1 MFLKKNIE
9 VYMKNNM
16 KQMIAFTGLI
26 MFILLFQF
34 SCAKK
39 SASPRSVTKTAA
51 VDLNPAVTRA
61 SNQVASQQE
70 QYKVNYTVSKIDYP
84 KANTDGSY
92 SVTSEIKTPL
102 GQFVPITTTHSVGQL
117 DANGVY
123 TDTVNNM
130 KIDIRA
136 RCEGTACQKYLML
149 VTVIKDNYAYY
160 QVSVISYNQDCHF
173 SYEER
178 SPRIATIFQS
188 LTEMAST
195 FSSLQASNDCPI
207 E

>member
-1 MFLKKNIE
+1 MHKFNLKSI
-9 VYMKNNM
+9 V
-16 KQMIAFTGLI
+16 ISLFTLSLI
-26 MFILLFQF
+26 FQF

-39 SASPRSVTKTAA
+39 AAGTRSITKTAA
-51 VDLNPAVTRA
+51 VDLNPSVTRPSA
-61 SNQVASQQE
+61 QIGSLQE
-70 QYKVNYTVSKIDYP
+70 QYKVNYTVSKVDYP
-84 KANTDGSY
+84 TTNADGSF
-92 SVTSEIKTPL
+92 SVKSEIKTPL
-102 GQFVPITTTHSVGQL
+102 GQYIPLTTTHSAGQL

-136 RCEGTACQKYLML
+136 RCEGANCQKYLML
-149 VTVIKDNYAYY
+149 VTVIKDNYTYY

-178 SPRIATIFQS
+178 SPRVATIFQS
-188 LTEMAST
+188 LSEMASA
-195 FSSLQASNDCPI
+195 FSNTQPSNDCPI